1 MPGGRGGGY
10 GGRGRRRQRVMSF
23 LQPCLLLM
31 LLRGESH
38 GYNLIDELNE
48 FGFDP
53 ERLDPSL
60 IYRALRDLED
70 SSFATSRWDDDS
82 QGPRRRVYQITADG
96 KDYTF
101 EGKEAK
107 ELFDKIKKKSSHN
120 FVWTTSD
127 SADGK
132 EKVYII
138 RTDGDDKDIEIE
150 SEGENKIIIKSD
162 KDLDDFDNIEGIKKK
177 VKVEVE
183 NGNKKVTV
191 TTTENGEEKTEVY
204 EGKEADEYIEKMK
217 ASDNNLNII
226 IENGK
231 DKKKVKKIIIE
242 TEKEEK
248 NK

>member
-1 MPGGRGGGY
+1 MNNRY
-10 GGRGRRRQRVMSF
+10 KI
-23 LQPCLLLM
+23 LILTLLGI
-31 LLRGESH
+31 LLTIPT
-38 GYNLIDELNE
+38 NLAQEKLNDKIE
-48 FGFDP
+48 NI
-53 ERLDPSL
+53 E
-60 IYRALRDLED
+60 
-70 SSFATSRWDDDS
+70 
-82 QGPRRRVYQITADG
+82 GPVQKIVITADG
-96 KDYTF
+96 QDYTF
-101 EGKEAK
+101 QGNEAK
-107 ELFDKIKKKSSHN
+107 QLFDKIKKKSSHN

-162 KDLDDFDNIEGIKKK
+162 KDLDDLDNIKGIKKK
-177 VKVEVE
+177 VIVEVE

-204 EGKEADEYIEKMK
+204 EGKEVDEYIDKMK
-217 ASDNNLNII
+217 ANDEDLNII
-226 IENGK
+226 IEYGK

-248 NK
+248 NKSNSLLHT